1 MTAFGCY
8 IFVSFVASLV
18 LGLVAMPLVES
29 FCKSKNLYD
38 VPDSRKVHH
47 GVVPRL
53 GGVCFVPCMVVS
65 FMLAFA
71 ILGNTEFGVRFAVS
85 LWTCYFAVGLLGIYA
100 AGVVDDVAGLSPRT
114 KFIVQIFAA
123 SILPLSGLYINNL
136 YGFCGI
142 YSIPFAVGVPL
153 TVFVIVFVC
162 NAVNL
167 IDGIDGLASSLS
179 VIAFV
184 GFLYL
189 FWRES
194 MLTYCI
200 LISGFLGVL
209 VSFMR
214 YNLFGR
220 VGLNKIFMGDSGS
233 LTLGFI
239 LGTLF
244 VKCSMVRTDAVP
256 QVLGG
261 MPVAYSFLLVPVFD
275 VCRVILVRF
284 LHYRS
289 LFAPDKN
296 HIHHKLLR
304 AGFDQYRGLL
314 IIVFFA
320 LVFIGINHLLSKCCG
335 FTLVV
340 FSDVLLWGVLQ
351 QMLNDRIKKNGNK
364 VFL

>member
-1 MTAFGCY
+1 MTYGCY
-8 IFVSFVASLV
+8 IIVSFAVSLA
-18 LGLVAMPLVES
+18 LGLLTIPMIER
-29 FCKSKNLYD
+29 FCRSKNLYD
-38 VPDSRKVHH
+38 LPDKRKVHH

-71 ILGNTEFGVRFAVS
+71 IMNDSESAVRFPIS
-85 LWTCYFAVGLLGIYA
+85 LWTSYFAIGLLGIYA
-100 AGVVDDVAGLSPRT
+100 VGVVDDVVGLSPRT

-142 YSIPFAVGVPL
+142 YGVPFVVGAPL
-153 TVFVIVFVC
+153 TVFVIVFVD
-162 NAVNL
+162 NAMNL

-179 VIAFV
+179 VIALA
-184 GFLYL
+184 GFLCL
-189 FWRES
+189 FWSES
-194 MLTYCI
+194 LLTYCI
-200 LISGFLGVL
+200 LVSGFLGVI
-209 VSFMR
+209 VAFMR

-220 VGLNKIFMGDSGS
+220 VGVNKIFMGDSGS

-244 VKCSMVRTDAVP
+244 VKCSMVRMDAVP
-256 QVLGG
+256 HVLGG
-261 MPVAYSFLLVPVFD
+261 MPVAYSFIVVPVFD
-275 VCRVILVRF
+275 VCRVVLVRS
-284 LHYRS
+284 LHRRR

-304 AGFDQYRGLL
+304 AGMTQRQGLL
-314 IIVFFA
+314 VIIFA
-320 LVFIGINHLLSKCCG
+320 ALLFVGINKMLAMWRCG
-335 FTLVV
+335 FTLMVV
-340 FSDVLLWGVLQ
+340 ADVLLWIVLQ
-351 QMLNDRIKKNGNK
+351 QMLNYRIRKNGNN

>member
-1 MTAFGCY
+1 MIVYGCY
-8 IFVSFVASLV
+8 ILVSFVASLV
-18 LGLVAMPLVES
+18 LGLAAMPLVES

-38 VPDSRKVHH
+38 VPDKRKVHH

-53 GGVCFVPCMVVS
+53 GGVCFVPSMVAS

-71 ILGNTEFGVRFAVS
+71 ILGNTPFGVRLTVS
-85 LWTCYFAVGLLGIYA
+85 LWTCYFAVGLLAIYA
-100 AGVVDDVAGLSPRT
+100 AGVVDDIVGLSPRT

-123 SILPLSGLYINNL
+123 FILPLSGLYINNL
-136 YGFCGI
+136 YGLCGV
-142 YSIPFAVGVPL
+142 YDIPYAVGAPL

-179 VIAFV
+179 VIAFA

-200 LISGFLGVL
+200 LVSGFLGVI

-220 VGLNKIFMGDSGS
+220 VGVNKIFMGDSGS

-244 VKCSMVRTDAVP
+244 VKCSMVRPDAVP
-256 QVLGG
+256 HVLGG
-261 MPVAYSFLLVPVFD
+261 MPMAYSFLMVPVFD
-275 VCRVILVRF
+275 VCRVILVRCF
-284 LHYRS
+284 HRRP

-296 HIHHKLLR
+296 HIHHKFLR
-304 AGFDQYRGLL
+304 AGLNQRQVLL
-314 IIVFFA
+314 VIVLVA
-320 LVFIGINHLLSKCCG
+320 LMFICINHLLSMCCG
-335 FTLVV
+335 FTLVLA
-340 FSDVLLWGVLQ
+340 SDVLLWVVLQ
-351 QMLNDRIKKNGNK
+351 QMLNYRIKKNGNE